1 MKIIVTKNYDEM
13 SLRAANIIADIIKKK
28 PDCTLG
34 MATGGTPVGAYDEL
48 VNMYESGELSFKR
61 VSTVN
66 LDEYYPIS
74 PENPQSYRYFMNK
87 NLFDRV
93 DIDKSRTF
101 VPCGTDENVDRSCKN
116 HDEVI
121 DRLGI
126 DLQLLGIGR
135 NGHIGF
141 NEPAHTLS
149 PYTHMT
155 PLTEDTINAN
165 ARFFSSEA
173 EVPRHAI
180 TMGMA
185 SIFKAERILLLA
197 SGKSKAEVIRTMV
210 SGGITT
216 DCPASLLCLHP
227 DVTVI
232 CDEEAYSL
240 VK

>member
-13 SLRAANIIADIIKKK
+13 SVKAANIIADIIKAK

-34 MATGGTPVGAYDEL
+34 MATGGTPVGTYNEL
-48 VNMYESGELSFKR
+48 VNMTLRGEVSFKR

-74 PENPQSYRYFMNK
+74 PENPQSYRYFMNE
-87 NLFDRV
+87 NLFDKV

-101 VPCGTDENVDRSCKN
+101 VPSGVDENVERACESHEK
-116 HDEVI
+116 VI
-121 DRLGI
+121 DQLGI

-141 NEPAHTLS
+141 NEPAEELS
-149 PYTHMT
+149 PFTHLT
-155 PLTEDTINAN
+155 PLTKDTINAN

-173 EVPRHAI
+173 EVPRHAV

-185 SIFKAERILLLA
+185 SIFKAKKILLLA
-197 SGKSKAEVIRTMV
+197 SGKGKAEVIKAMV

-216 DCPASLLCLHP
+216 GCPASLLCLHP
-227 DVTVI
+227 DVTII

-240 VK
+240 LK